1 MHRRELIIFGWASS
15 NSRLNSTDK
24 LGPVGRWVRHRLLTS
39 ILIGTP
45 PLSAIQVIS
54 ILHALSLLSQCTAG
68 ISMYSANCLRLVFDD
83 NIIPLNVFVRSLFFD
98 FLSII
103 NYFSLTS
110 FVSSE
115 RKSN

>member
-1 MHRRELIIFGWASS
+1 
-15 NSRLNSTDK
+15 
-24 LGPVGRWVRHRLLTS
+24 
-39 ILIGTP
+39 
-45 PLSAIQVIS
+45 
-54 ILHALSLLSQCTAG
+54 
-68 ISMYSANCLRLVFDD
+68 MYSANCLRLVFDD